1 MNVLNM
7 LYGKK
12 CSTIR
17 KLLFSFIDPLI
28 IFLNDLSTSEV
39 ILSML

>member
-1 MNVLNM
+1 MNVLNVIWEKNV
-7 LYGKK
+7 LQLESYY
-12 CSTIR
+12 
-17 KLLFSFIDPLI
+17 FSFIDPLI